1 MSSLLTEAFKK
12 ALDEAEVKYSNNI
25 IALGMAILVGIGCM
39 IGAYVILSIPF
50 TPANIVCIL
59 FMAIAIWVGAMVG
72 YDKVKQLL
80 EQMQQLKS

>member
-12 ALDEAEVKYSNNI
+12 ALDEAEIKYSNNI

-39 IGAYVILSIPF
+39 IGAYVILGIPF

-72 YDKVKQLL
+72 YDKVKQLF
-80 EQMQQLKS
+80 EQMQHIKS